1 MTVPHHTT
9 PHARAGRRTQSV
21 SRFEAV
27 VVIVVVMREREERIS
42 QRNLTVTVGR
52 VRTSGKRGTGFGTPV
67 RCYSR
72 CYYTY
77 DSVWSVRC
85 HWYLRNTVIVPL
97 RAQSARVLHL
107 NRSVLRSG
115 KDGEEK
121 KGQITAVLCV
131 HYVDSQTA
139 SRPALFPPP
148 PLFPSPSK
156 KQMSNTGGGCFR
168 SCGSIQRST
177 GDVEA
182 CCATY
187 SNTNIHGTRP

>member
-1 MTVPHHTT
+1 M
-9 PHARAGRRTQSV
+9 
-21 SRFEAV
+21 
-27 VVIVVVMREREERIS
+27 
-42 QRNLTVTVGR
+42 
-52 VRTSGKRGTGFGTPV
+52 
-67 RCYSR
+67 
-72 CYYTY
+72 
-77 DSVWSVRC
+77 RC

-115 KDGEEK
+115 KDGEKK

-148 PLFPSPSK
+148 PSPLFPSK

-177 GDVEA
+177 GDGEA
-182 CCATY
+182 CCAHTV
-187 SNTNIHGTRP
+187 THIHRTTPLTADFQLRILPFALLNLSRESRVIRPV